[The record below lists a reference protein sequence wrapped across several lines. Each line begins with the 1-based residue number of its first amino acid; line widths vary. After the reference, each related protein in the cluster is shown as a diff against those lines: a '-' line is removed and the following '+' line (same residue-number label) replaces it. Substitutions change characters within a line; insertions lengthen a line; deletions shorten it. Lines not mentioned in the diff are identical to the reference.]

1 MATLDG
7 RMNATEAAIADIN
20 GKLDVFAVSLD
31 TLLEILCGCL
41 IMIMQAGFAL
51 SVGSVNVTNVY
62 AILLNNVMVVCR
74 SSGQQSGFARDACC
88 HQFCSTCI
96 WRRSCRTLCTIIT
109 PPSPLVADASATF
122 ALQTTLTF

>member
-51 SVGSVNVTNVY
+51 LEVGSVNVTNV
-62 AILLNNVMVVCR
+62 NVMVVCR

-88 HQFCSTCI
+88 RQFCSTCI

-109 PPSPLVADASATF
+109 PPSPLVADASATS